1 MGRLKKNFY
10 AHNARAIRVKG
21 EKKMKKIIIKLQF
34 ILCYLLIGL
43 AMILPTGITI
53 LFADKLLD
61 YHNNLI
67 NINEEVKK

>member
-1 MGRLKKNFY
+1 MGRLKKLY
-10 AHNARAIRVKG
+10 AHNARAIREKG
-21 EKKMKKIIIKLQF
+21 EKKMKKIIVKLKF

-53 LFADKLLD
+53 IFANKLLD

-67 NINEEVKK
+67 NLNEEVKK